1 MEVKMKFLVNYLKG
15 IAVGI
20 AVLVPGASGGTMAII
35 LGIYDDLLHS
45 IGSFF
50 ENWKKHFLFLLQVGL
65 GGLTG
70 LLVFSGVLSS
80 ALEHFPFETQFLFM
94 GVICGG
100 IPVLYKKSTEG
111 KVELK
116 NLIFVIIGLIIVI
129 LLGKDPA
136 AAEALA
142 NPEGMASLL
151 LLFIAGIVMAV
162 ALVLPGI
169 SGSLML
175 LILGL
180 FHITVSAI
188 ETRNITFLMPL
199 GLGVL
204 VGTLATTRIIEAL
217 FKKYPNKMY
226 MLILGFVTGSLIP
239 VFQVVGLPSGIK
251 ILTSLIAFVVGFIV
265 IRFISKKDVLD

>member
-1 MEVKMKFLVNYLKG
+1 MKFLVNYLKG

-80 ALEHFPFETQFLFM
+80 ALEHFPLRPNFCLWVSSVAGYQFST
-94 GVICGG
+94 
-100 IPVLYKKSTEG
+100 KKSTEG

-116 NLIFVIIGLIIVI
+116 NLIFVIIGLIIYFTWEEI
-129 LLGKDPA
+129 RCCKT
-136 AAEALA
+136 LA
-142 NPEGMASLL
+142 NLRGWLAATVIYRWYRNGSSLGFL
-151 LLFIAGIVMAV
+151 
-162 ALVLPGI
+162 GI

-188 ETRNITFLMPL
+188 GSKCPISY
-199 GLGVL
+199 
-204 VGTLATTRIIEAL
+204 AH
-217 FKKYPNKMY
+217 
-226 MLILGFVTGSLIP
+226 GFRGACRY
-239 VFQVVGLPSGIK
+239 FGYN
-251 ILTSLIAFVVGFIV
+251 
-265 IRFISKKDVLD
+265 

>member
-1 MEVKMKFLVNYLKG
+1 MKFLVNYLKG
-15 IAVGI
+15 VAVGI

-70 LLVFSGVLSS
+70 LLVFSGVLTA
-80 ALEHFPFETQFLFM
+80 ALKNFPFETKFLFM

-111 KVELK
+111 KVDIK
-116 NLIFVIIGLIIVI
+116 NLIFIIIGFVIVI
-129 LLGKDPA
+129 LLSKDPA
-136 AAEALA
+136 STETLA
-142 NPEGMASLL
+142 NPEGISSFF
-151 LLFIAGIVMAV
+151 LLFIAGIVMAI

-175 LILGL
+175 YIMGL
-180 FHITVSAI
+180 YHITMSAI
-188 ETRNITFLMPL
+188 ETRNITFLIPL
-199 GLGVL
+199 GLGVV
-204 VGTLATTRIIEAL
+204 VGTLASTRIIEAL
-217 FKKYPNKMY
+217 LKKYPTKMY
-226 MLILGFVTGSLIP
+226 LLILGFVAGSLIS
-239 VFQVVGLPSGIK
+239 VFPEEGLPTGLN
-251 ILTSLIAFVVGFIV
+251 ILTSIIAFIVGFV
-265 IRFISKKDVLD
+265 ILRYISKKDISA